1 MTMTMT
7 MTTTA
12 TAIPFPRLLRAEFRK
27 ATDTR
32 AARWL
37 LAAAVLLAL
46 AALAVPLVFPRDV
59 TQDRAS
65 FLTWAAL
72 GLSRLL
78 PIALMLTMTAEWSQR
93 TALTTFTL
101 EPRRRRV
108 LVAKVVASLAISVI
122 GGCLAFAIAQ
132 AGLGV
137 AQADGRHPALAW
149 SWPELAGF
157 AAFVILTG
165 AIGSAIGSA
174 VHNTAAAIVTYFALA
189 AVTSLLLIPAVEQ
202 AGSWVNTGE
211 TFGWMLAGQ
220 WSGHGAQIAS
230 SALLW
235 IALPLT
241 IGAIRIARR
250 DIH

>member
-1 MTMTMT
+1 MSMTA
-7 MTTTA
+7 TA
-12 TAIPFPRLLRAEFRK
+12 TAIPFARLFRAEFRK

-37 LAAAVLLAL
+37 LAAALLIAL
-46 AALAVPLVFPRDV
+46 AAQAVPLAFPRDV

-78 PIALMLTMTAEWSQR
+78 PIAVMLTMTAEWSQR

-101 EPRRRRV
+101 EPRRSRV
-108 LVAKVVASLAISVI
+108 VAAKVVASLAISVI
-122 GGCLAFAIAQ
+122 GGCLAFGIAQ
-132 AGLGV
+132 AGLTV
-137 AQADGRHPALAW
+137 AVADGRQVALGW

-157 AAFVILTG
+157 TLFVILTS

-174 VHNTAAAIVTYFALA
+174 LHNTAAAIVTYFALA
-189 AVTSLLLIPAVEQ
+189 GVTSLLLIPAVQQ
-202 AGSWVNTGE
+202 AGNWVNTGE
-211 TFGWMLAGQ
+211 TFGWMLTGQ
-220 WSGHGAQIAS
+220 WSGHAAQITS
-230 SALLW
+230 SALIW
-235 IALPLT
+235 VAVPLA
-241 IGAIRIARR
+241 IGVIRITRR

>member
-1 MTMTMT
+1 MI
-7 MTTTA
+7 A
-12 TAIPFPRLLRAEFRK
+12 SAIPFPRLLRAEFRK

-37 LAAAVLLAL
+37 LAAAVILAL
-46 AALAVPLVFPRDV
+46 AAQAVPLVFPRNI

-65 FLTWAAL
+65 FLTWSAL
-72 GLSRLL
+72 GVSRVL

-101 EPRRRRV
+101 EPRRGRV
-108 LVAKVVASLAISVI
+108 LAAKVVASLAISVV

-132 AGLGV
+132 AGLAV
-137 AQADGRHPALAW
+137 ALADGRHPAVGW

-157 AAFVILTG
+157 AAFVILTS

-189 AVTSLLLIPAVEQ
+189 GITSLLLIPAVEQ
-202 AGSWVNTGE
+202 AGSWVNTGQ
-211 TFGWMLAGQ
+211 TFGWMLVGQ

-230 SALLW
+230 SALIW
-235 IALPLT
+235 VAAPLA
-241 IGAIRIARR
+241 IGALRVTRR
-250 DIH
+250 DIR